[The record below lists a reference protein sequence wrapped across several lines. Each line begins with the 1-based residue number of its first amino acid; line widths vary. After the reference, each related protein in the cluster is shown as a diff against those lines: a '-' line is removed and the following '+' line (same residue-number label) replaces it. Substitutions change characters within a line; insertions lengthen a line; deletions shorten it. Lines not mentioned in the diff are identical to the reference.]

1 MKNTGQFKHGNKMA
15 AVGRQR
21 QVVRLMLPGLR
32 DLAKDSAVSPNWR
45 RKLRAA
51 ARKLETAS
59 AASLSDCMFAAAS
72 LLRELAADLDGG
84 EGGDT

>member
-21 QVVRLMLPGLR
+21 ATVRSLLPGLR
-32 DLAKDSAVSPNWR
+32 ELAKDSAVSPNWR

-51 ARKLETAS
+51 AKRLETAS
-59 AASLSDCMFAAAS
+59 AAELSDRMMAAAS
-72 LLRELAADLDGG
+72 LLRDLAEDLDG
-84 EGGDT
+84 EGGES